1 MPFIKSSHK
10 PIQILKSALD
20 NSVNYVFESKQEARF
35 VQRSQDEVI
44 VYLSTHNGCN
54 KSCRFCHL
62 TQSGQTSF
70 EESSIDD
77 LCMQAMTAIHTYKRT
92 EENNAKTLHFNFMA
106 RGEPLA
112 SSVIQK
118 QWHALSNHLVGIGKS
133 YGFDTIKLKI
143 STIIPEEVTDLISI
157 FPVGCIQPEIYYSFY
172 SIDSEFRKRWMP
184 KSSPWQKSLFLLSAW
199 QSETGGRVVVHN
211 AFIKGENDV
220 ISSESLKHY
229 YLHQFGI
236 KYDYNIVRYNP
247 FSTESSMEVDADS
260 LIHLYDTAKNLM
272 QGQGNLQ
279 IIDRVGYDTSCS
291 CGMFVNLKGTN
302 SK

>member
-1 MPFIKSSHK
+1 MSISGKINPMR
-10 PIQILKSALD
+10 ILRSKQD
-20 NSVNYVFESKQEARF
+20 DSVNYVFESNQEARY
-35 VQRSQDEVI
+35 VRRNDDEVI

-54 KSCRFCHL
+54 KACRFCHL
-62 TQSGQTSF
+62 TQTKQTDF
-70 EESSIDD
+70 IEATLEDI
-77 LCMQAMTAIHTYKRT
+77 LAQANCVLHEYVGGVYNGKQKA
-92 EENNAKTLHFNFMA
+92 NTLHFNFMA

-118 QWHALSNHLVGIGKS
+118 QWHALSNYLVGIGKS

-272 QGQGNLQ
+272 QGKGNLQ
-279 IIDRVGYDTSCS
+279 IIDRVGYDVFAS
-291 CGMFVNLKGTN
+291 CGTFY
-302 SK
+302 S